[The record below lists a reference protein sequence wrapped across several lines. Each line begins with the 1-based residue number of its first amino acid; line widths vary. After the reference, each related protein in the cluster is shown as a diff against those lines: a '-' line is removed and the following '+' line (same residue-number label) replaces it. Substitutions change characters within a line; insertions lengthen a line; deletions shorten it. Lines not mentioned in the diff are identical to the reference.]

1 MTANAKKVQVIAS
14 LDSKPE
20 YVLIP
25 YQVYRA
31 LMTQVDDALNQNSAD
46 ECAYAPFRVE
56 TYVDNPVA
64 LARIKA
70 RLSQEEL
77 ARRLG
82 VRQTYI
88 RKIKNQKS
96 VTAKTLTKVKIT
108 HRHRTHGCYMKNANE
123 HGRRTA

>member
-31 LMTQVDDALNQNSAD
+31 LKTQDDDALNQNSAD

-64 LARIKA
+64 RARGG
-70 RLSQEEL
+70 
-77 ARRLG
+77 ARRARG
-82 VRQTYI
+82 GRA
-88 RKIKNQKS
+88 RRGGGGRAGGGGGGDRGAG
-96 VTAKTLTKVKIT
+96 TARARAEGK
-108 HRHRTHGCYMKNANE
+108 
-123 HGRRTA
+123 

>member
-31 LMTQVDDALNQNSAD
+31 LKTQVDDALNQNSAD

-82 VRQTYI
+82 VRQAYV
-88 RKIKNQKS
+88 RKIENQET
-96 VTAKTLTKVKIT
+96 VTAKTLTKVKI
-108 HRHRTHGCYMKNANE
+108 AL
-123 HGRRTA
+123 RR